1 MDKKQEDQNGL
12 NFNINPQMTPVLYT
26 ENVSINVT
34 EDGVV
39 LDFSQRLG
47 NTNQLQIV
55 ARIGMSKT
63 HAKKFLKIFDDLINM
78 SEGQRQTGKAAR
90 A

>member
-1 MDKKQEDQNGL
+1 MDKKQENQNGL
-12 NFNINPQMTPVLYT
+12 NFNINPQLTPVLYT
-26 ENVSINVT
+26 ENVSMNVT

-39 LDFSQRLG
+39 MDFSQRLG
-47 NTNQLQIV
+47 NTNQLQVV
-55 ARIGMSKT
+55 ARVGMSKS
-63 HAKKFLKIFDDLINM
+63 HAKKFLKMFGDLISM